1 MSTYVFATDR
11 IRYLIMKYLSRSVTK
26 KYQET
31 LFSQLK
37 GQYIFHQSSNTSC
50 SRISYYNIITAIML
64 LLSLIFLQERTP
76 DCKGT
81 INTSIVKCIDTFSS
95 TYLPD

>member
-1 MSTYVFATDR
+1 
-11 IRYLIMKYLSRSVTK
+11 MKYLSRSDSK

-31 LFSQLK
+31 LFNQLK

-64 LLSLIFLQERTP
+64 LLSLIFLRERTP
-76 DCKGT
+76 DHKGT
-81 INTSIVKCIDTFSS
+81 ISTNNIKCVDTFSS
-95 TYLPD
+95 THLPD